1 MDTEVMQVGF
11 GNYIAL
17 NRVVAIVSPG
27 SAPIQRLVR
36 EGKKKSVVIDTTS
49 GRRTKCAI
57 FTDTG
62 AIILIAITP
71 EAIAAPPPPPP
82 RRAPPPPPPPAGGA
96 APGPPPPPPPRGPAR
111 GGGRPLAAGR
121 ARRPRLA

>member
-1 MDTEVMQVGF
+1 MDTDLIHVGF

-27 SAPIQRLVR
+27 SAPIQRLIR
-36 EGKKKSVVIDTTS
+36 EGKKRGVIVDITS

-71 EAIAAPPPPPP
+71 EAIAGRVAT
-82 RRAPPPPPPPAGGA
+82 
-96 APGPPPPPPPRGPAR
+96 AR
-111 GGGRPLAAGR
+111 GVQALSD
-121 ARRPRLA
+121 

>member
-1 MDTEVMQVGF
+1 MDTDLIHVGF

-27 SAPIQRLVR
+27 SAPIQRLIR
-36 EGKKKSVVIDTTS
+36 EGKKRGVIVDITS

-71 EAIAAPPPPPP
+71 EAIAGRVAS
-82 RRAPPPPPPPAGGA
+82 
-96 APGPPPPPPPRGPAR
+96 AR
-111 GGGRPLAAGR
+111 GAHPLSD
-121 ARRPRLA
+121 